1 VHIRHFGFLANR
13 SRKAKLALC
22 QSLLPVP
29 QVVEDSPE
37 NDHRSPLI
45 PITILLGSISEIG
58 AKRR

>member
-1 VHIRHFGFLANR
+1 MGFGPSEAGVAGDSRLATGTG
-13 SRKAKLALC
+13 LG
-22 QSLLPVP
+22 LLMSVTLSG
-29 QVVEDSPE
+29 DSPE